1 MTACA
6 PSTPV
11 PQSTSDRDGLPGSRY
26 TWESCESYTNTYI
39 ETVIFALAPT
49 IVCGRL
55 EVPLNYQEPRGETA
69 LIAIP
74 RPQNTHPTT
83 HASAVTL
90 TPPHPHAIHP
100 AKVTP
105 FLRGELP

>member
-1 MTACA
+1 VLAQNSQIISRSVNRRDNATDNVHPTGNAA
-6 PSTPV
+6 TTTSITSPHAHSIRFPV
-11 PQSTSDRDGLPGSRY
+11 
-26 TWESCESYTNTYI
+26 
-39 ETVIFALAPT
+39 A
-49 IVCGRL
+49 
-55 EVPLNYQEPRGETA
+55 A

-100 AKVTP
+100 TKVTP